1 VPHGKN
7 GLAKVLKNLDTELK
21 IILKPQNNY
30 AEHLNFNDNAAKSL
44 TFQQPV

>member
-7 GLAKVLKNLDTELK
+7 GFAEVLKNLDTELK
-21 IILKPQNNY
+21 IILKHQNNY
-30 AEHLNFNDNAAKSL
+30 AERLNVNDNAAKNL